1 MLPRYKIRPQR
12 LSPNSSFSNLQF
24 RFSTT
29 HLEKDPRIRESP
41 SQELNFYN
49 HLLEISLRECKKIQ
63 TRQVFDQMPERPCF
77 SLKLAKQ
84 IHAQSLK
91 FGISSEGKLG
101 NSILDLYAKCGH
113 MDYSRKVFL
122 HLEKRDGLAW
132 NSIMS
137 MKSRKGFLIDV
148 LEDFVSMWSSGV
160 AGNQFSFAIVLSACA
175 KLMDL
180 ELGKLVHCALMKMG
194 FETEAYCEGALIDM
208 YAKCGYLVV
217 AKRIFDGAMYP
228 DKVSCTA
235 MISGFSQVGLINEA
249 LKVFEQMQ
257 EAGHVLDDVVLVTV
271 LSTCL
276 GHGRL
281 DDACCLFAK
290 IPKPNVVAW
299 NVMISG
305 HVKGGKEGEAIKLF
319 KNMVNAGSEP
329 TRSTLGSVLRAIAT
343 IANIKYGLQ
352 VHSWALKRGLS
363 TNIYAGSSLVNMYAK
378 CQKMEAAKAVFNDLE
393 EKNEVLWNALI
404 GGYAQNGH
412 AHEVLKLF
420 VDMKISG
427 SQPDE
432 YTYTSLLSASACL
445 EDIDMGCRLHSV
457 IIKNEFGANLYVQNA
472 LVDMYA
478 KCGALLK
485 ARKLFEQIKNRDNV
499 SWNAII
505 VGYVQEEDEE
515 EAFCMFHRMMSEGI
529 APDEVSLASILSG
542 VANLKD
548 LFKGMQVHCFMLKY
562 GLEKAMYAGSSLID
576 MYCKCRVVDIASEI
590 FSSMHERSVVCVNAL
605 ISGHAQFSLGKAA
618 NTFKYM
624 LLEGLQPSEVTFAT
638 LLEACS
644 QNIDLYF
651 GMQIHCFILKAGLPF
666 NDEFLT
672 VSLLG
677 MYMSTGRNSDA
688 IGFFSELPHPR
699 STVIWTV
706 LISGSAQ
713 NDHYEDALLWYQ
725 EMRCHDAMPDQA
737 TFASVL
743 RACSI
748 LTSLEDGR
756 KVHSLIFHVGYDKD
770 ELTGSVLVDMYAKCG
785 DIKLSAQVFR
795 EMISKKDVISWNSM
809 IVGYAKNGYAED
821 ALEIFDEM
829 KNANIKPDE
838 VTFLGVLT
846 ACSHAGMVPKG
857 REIYDSMISLYGVQ
871 PRLDHRACMVDLLG
885 RWGFLEEAE
894 KFIDNMGSEPDSMIW
909 TTYLSACRLQ
919 GDEARGKRAA
929 EKLIEL
935 EPHDSS
941 PYLLLSSIHAASG
954 NWDGVKV
961 VRKQMTEK
969 GLVKL
974 PGSSKI
980 SLAYQVLLHK
990 IPDSLDRDC
999 SNARA
1004 HSNAEKS
1011 KSHPSNL
1018 DRFLKCCELN
1028 CRKGIEFFRKVRTE
1042 EEMKNLLRFFT
1053 PFFLIILFVHSCLNI
1068 KFSLCDGRGVEDFAW
1083 VRVVF
1088 FCISPMGYGCVKVI
1102 AEAFNVEKE
1111 LLTKIKQTQ
1120 VSCNPSA
1127 LFN

>member
-1 MLPRYKIRPQR
+1 MLPRYKIIPQR
-12 LSPNSSFSNLQF
+12 VNPNTSFLHLQF
-24 RFSTT
+24 RFSTS
-29 HLEKDPRIRESP
+29 HLKKDPRVHQSAP
-41 SQELNFYN
+41 QELDFYN
-49 HLLEISLRECKKIQ
+49 HLLETCLHECKKIQ
-63 TRQVFDQMPERPCF
+63 TCQVFDRMPERLSL
-77 SLKLAKQ
+77 SLKAVKP

-113 MDYSRKVFL
+113 MDYARKVFL
-122 HLEKRDGLAW
+122 HLDNRNELSW

-137 MKSRKGFLIDV
+137 MKSRKGLFRDV
-148 LEDFVSMWSSGV
+148 MEDFVSMWSSGV
-160 AGNQFSFAIVLSACA
+160 VGNQFSFAIVLSACA
-175 KLMDL
+175 KLMDV
-180 ELGKLVHCALMKMG
+180 ELGNQVHCALMKRG
-194 FETEAYCEGALIDM
+194 FQADTYCEGALIDM
-208 YAKCGYLVV
+208 YAKCGYLVF
-217 AKRIFDGAMYP
+217 AKSIFDDALYR

-235 MISGFSQVGLINEA
+235 MISGFAQVGLVYEA
-249 LKVFEQMQ
+249 LKVFEQML
-257 EAGHVLDDVVLVTV
+257 EAGHFPDDVVLVTI

-276 GHGRL
+276 GQGRL
-281 DDACCLFAK
+281 DDACRLFALM
-290 IPKPNVVAW
+290 PNPNVVAW

-305 HVKGGKEGEAIKLF
+305 HVNWGNEGEAIKLF
-319 KNMVNAGSEP
+319 KNMIKAGIEP

-343 IANIKYGLQ
+343 VANIIYGLQ
-352 VHSWALKRGLS
+352 VHSWAWKRGLNS
-363 TNIYAGSSLVNMYAK
+363 NVYVGSSLVNMYAK
-378 CQKMEAAKAVFNDLE
+378 CQKMEAAKTVFNDLE

-404 GGYAQNGH
+404 GGCAQNGH
-412 AHEVLKLF
+412 AREVLELY
-420 VDMKISG
+420 VNMRISG
-427 SQPDE
+427 FQPDE
-432 YTYTSLLSASACL
+432 YTYTSLLSACACL
-445 EDIDMGCRLHSV
+445 ENINMGRQLHSAV
-457 IIKNEFGANLYVQNA
+457 IKNKFGANLYVQNA

-478 KCGALLK
+478 KSRALLN

-505 VGYVQEEDEE
+505 VGYVQEEEEE
-515 EAFCMFHRMMSEGI
+515 EAFFMFRRMMLEGI
-529 APDEVSLASILSG
+529 VPDEVSLASILSA

-548 LFKGMQVHCFMLKY
+548 LCKGKQVHCFMLKY

-576 MYCKCRVVDIASEI
+576 MYGKCRLVDAASEI
-590 FSSMHERSVVCVNAL
+590 FSSMPERSVVCVNSL
-605 ISGHAQFSLGKAA
+605 ISGHAQSSLGKAA

-624 LLEGLQPSEVTFAT
+624 LHEGLQPSEVTFAT

-644 QNIDLYF
+644 HNIDLCL
-651 GMQIHCFILKAGLPF
+651 GMQIHCFILKVGLPF

-677 MYMSTGRNSDA
+677 MYMITGRNTDA

-713 NDHYEDALLWYQ
+713 NDYYEEALLWYQ

-748 LTSLEDGR
+748 LTSLEDG
-756 KVHSLIFHVGYDKD
+756 KKIHSFIFHVGYDKD

-785 DIKLSAQVFR
+785 DIRSSAQVFR

-821 ALEIFDEM
+821 ALKIFDEM
-829 KNANIKPDE
+829 KRANIKPDE

-857 REIYDSMISLYGVQ
+857 REIFDSMIRLYGVQ
-871 PRLDHRACMVDLLG
+871 PRLDHTACMVDLFG

-909 TTYLSACRLQ
+909 ATYLSACRLQ
-919 GDEARGKRAA
+919 GDDTRGKRAA
-929 EKLIEL
+929 AKLIEL

-941 PYLLLSSIHAASG
+941 PYVLLSSIHAASG
-954 NWDGVKV
+954 NWDGVKFL
-961 VRKQMTEK
+961 RQKMTEK

-980 SLAYQVLLHK
+980 SL
-990 IPDSLDRDC
+990 D
-999 SNARA
+999 
-1004 HSNAEKS
+1004 
-1011 KSHPSNL
+1011 
-1018 DRFLKCCELN
+1018 
-1028 CRKGIEFFRKVRTE
+1028 
-1042 EEMKNLLRFFT
+1042 
-1053 PFFLIILFVHSCLNI
+1053 
-1068 KFSLCDGRGVEDFAW
+1068 
-1083 VRVVF
+1083 VV
-1088 FCISPMGYGCVKVI
+1088 G
-1102 AEAFNVEKE
+1102 
-1111 LLTKIKQTQ
+1111 
-1120 VSCNPSA
+1120 
-1127 LFN
+1127 